1 MALRTHGAMRAACLL
16 VAALMALVAGPLHAA
31 QAKPLPV
38 RVTTHPAAWTPRVLD
53 GDVRTFAR
61 SGHRMYAG
69 GVIRSVTTAAH
80 PHRVHRRHNVM
91 AFDTRTGHLAAFR
104 PVVDGPVFGL
114 LPTPSGR
121 MLYLCGAFRHVNGVA
136 RLGLAKLDLTRRKV
150 MRFDAHLDG
159 RCTDLD
165 FVRGHLVVAG
175 RFSTVRGVTR
185 TGLAALGRH
194 TGAPKAYLQLGIS
207 GILRTGQSGRTRVYR
222 FDHST
227 SVLVAVGNFTTVSGR
242 HREQAFMLRLRR
254 HRATLAA
261 WNPPILR
268 LPPVRL
274 PARIPAYLRDV
285 CFGPGGEH
293 FSLAATGFAQERSVR
308 DSVSRWSAAPRR
320 ADAAPDW
327 VNSTGGDSLYSCIDT
342 GRHVYVA
349 GHERW
354 ANNPLG
360 HDYPGPGAVFRPGI
374 GSINAASGRADDW
387 NPTRSRNVGAQAMLL
402 NRRGLWIG
410 SDGDYLARRSHP
422 GIGLL
427 TAP

>member
-1 MALRTHGAMRAACLL
+1 MTRTTRCALATAGLLAAPLTG
-16 VAALMALVAGPLHAA
+16 LVAGPLPAA
-31 QAKPLPV
+31 QAQPLPA

-53 GDVRTFAR
+53 GDVRAFAQI
-61 SGHRMYAG
+61 GDRMYAG
-69 GVIRSVTTAAH
+69 GVISSVTTAAH
-80 PHRVHRRHNVM
+80 PRQVHRRHNLM
-91 AFDTRTGHLAAFR
+91 AFDARTGNLTRFR
-104 PVVDGPVFGL
+104 PVVDGPVYGL
-114 LPTPSGR
+114 LASPSGR
-121 MLYLCGAFRHVNGVA
+121 MLYICGAFRHVNGVP
-136 RLGLAKLDLTRRKV
+136 RLGLAKFDLRRREVTKFNA
-150 MRFDAHLDG
+150 RLDG

-185 TGLAALGRH
+185 TGLAALRRS
-194 TGAPKAYLQLGIS
+194 GALHPYLQLGVS
-207 GILRTGQSGRTRVYR
+207 GVLRTGQSGRTRVYR

-285 CFGPGGEH
+285 CFGRGGEH

-308 DSVSRWSAAPRR
+308 DSVSRWSATPRH

-342 GRHVYVA
+342 GRHVYMA

-410 SDGDYLARRSHP
+410 SDGDYLARRWHP